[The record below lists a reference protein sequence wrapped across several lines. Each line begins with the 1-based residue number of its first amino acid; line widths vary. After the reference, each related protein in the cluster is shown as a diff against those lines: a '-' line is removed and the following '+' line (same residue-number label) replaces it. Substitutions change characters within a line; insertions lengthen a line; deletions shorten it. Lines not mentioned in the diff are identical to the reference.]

1 MIVGRLALGA
11 LVARR
16 LDPPG
21 QGGDDRR
28 RDLVLDREDVLELA
42 VVALGPDV
50 PVGLGI
56 DQLHRDAHAVARL
69 AHAALDHVLH
79 AELRRHLL
87 DADRAVLVH
96 EGRVARDDEQVA
108 KARER
113 GDDVL
118 GQAIGEELLLGI
130 AAHVGERQD
139 RNRRLVRDRAHRCL
153 RARGL
158 GRPRQGSCTVLVET
172 DAEHANRPRQILD
185 ALLAQILER
194 DAEPVAGL
202 IANGA
207 RDADAAG
214 LGELLQARGHVH
226 AIAED
231 VVVLADHVAEVD
243 ADAKADLAPRRRV
256 AVAPRHAPLDLDR
269 ARHRIRDARELD
281 QHAVPG
287 GLDQP
292 PLVLGDRRVDQLET
306 MGLETR
312 ERARLIG
319 FHQAAVPDHVGRKD
333 GREPAFD
340 CGLVHEP
347 NLAGDQATTNRP

>member
-1 MIVGRLALGA
+1 M
-11 LVARR
+11 
-16 LDPPG
+16 LD
-21 QGGDDRR
+21 R
-28 RDLVLDREDVLELA
+28 LVLVD
-42 VVALGPDV
+42 
-50 PVGLGI
+50 
-56 DQLHRDAHAVARL
+56 
-69 AHAALDHVLH
+69 
-79 AELRRHLL
+79 
-87 DADRAVLVH
+87 

-118 GQAIGEELLLGI
+118 GQAIGEKLLLGL

-139 RNRRLVRDRAHRCL
+139 GDRRLLRDRAQWGLQACG
-153 RARGL
+153 RG
-158 GRPRQGSCTVLVET
+158 GDRRGGSLLLVQAH
-172 DAEHANRPRQILD
+172 AEHPNRPRQILD
-185 ALLAQILER
+185 ALLAQILKHH
-194 DAEPVAGL
+194 AEPVPGL
-202 IANGA
+202 IANRA

-214 LGELLQARGHVH
+214 FGELLQARGHVH

-231 VVVLADHVAEVD
+231 VVVLADHVAEVE

-256 AVAPRHAPLDLDR
+256 AVAPRHTPLDLDR

-281 QHAVPG
+281 QHAIPG

-292 PLVLGDRRVDQLET
+292 APVVGDRRIDQLQT

-319 FHQAAVPDHVGRKD
+319 FHQAAVADHVGRKD

-340 CGLVHEP
+340 CGLVHER
-347 NLAGDQATTNRP
+347 NLAADQGDDKPPLTRPGAPSLRVRFASTTRGASRHDALPGGVVLVPPAGLEPARPCGQQILSSKRRIFLTN